1 MPLTGAL
8 DVFLRRGKAMNSLS
22 PMKTW
27 LFLAEFFVCGRAGP
41 LLWQITPPVFAH
53 SGTTG
58 HSMLDT
64 EEPLPSRTWH
74 IPTCFLSYWPQFGP
88 LSFPSRQLL
97 LNPCPHSPFSR
108 REACPQESWGGKR
121 VGEQKFVPNTELF
134 LKGGND
140 ERKSLRRLGPMSAGP
155 WSPQRNSPWHIC
167 SVTHLVLL

>member
-8 DVFLRRGKAMNSLS
+8 DVFLRRGKA
-22 PMKTW
+22 MKTW

-74 IPTCFLSYWPQFGP
+74 IPACFLSYWPQFGP

-108 REACPQESWGGKR
+108 REACPQESWGGKACR
-121 VGEQKFVPNTELF
+121 WTE
-134 LKGGND
+134 
-140 ERKSLRRLGPMSAGP
+140 
-155 WSPQRNSPWHIC
+155 IC
-167 SVTHLVLL
+167 SQHWIISKRWEWWEEKPQEARTHVGWALEPPEKQSLTYLQCHSSGSFVNLFF